1 MQLKQRE
8 KRGPLI
14 LFTQYP
20 VRMTANWMAGVF
32 DFRGSGVGGKW
43 GLHGAAIFFCQLPF
57 LCSFCEPFFI
67 VCSSGFLVFFFACY
81 SLALKMFYVV
91 CDLSNLLCTC
101 SGGVGGLRGVTRDL
115 IGGALFCYIFYIHI
129 YICMPEKDVR
139 LVCLRRKA

>member
-1 MQLKQRE
+1 MEENGGFTGRPFSFASCHFYA
-8 KRGPLI
+8 RFVS
-14 LFTQYP
+14 LFLLS
-20 VRMTANWMAGVF
+20 A
-32 DFRGSGVGGKW
+32 
-43 GLHGAAIFFCQLPF
+43 L
-57 LCSFCEPFFI
+57 
-67 VCSSGFLVFFFACY
+67 LVSLFFFFACY

>member
-67 VCSSGFLVFFFACY
+67 VCSSGFLVFFFC
-81 SLALKMFYVV
+81 
-91 CDLSNLLCTC
+91 LLLFGIKNVLCCVRFEQPTLHM
-101 SGGVGGLRGVTRDL
+101 LRGRGWVK
-115 IGGALFCYIFYIHI
+115 GGNQRSHRWRFILLYILYTYIYMYAREGCAPRLF
-129 YICMPEKDVR
+129 
-139 LVCLRRKA
+139 A